1 MPIGS
6 RPPLANVCTLSI
18 VFPVSKSRYV
28 AIGVCNSFMP
38 INKYIMVTKLM
49 HDCSAELKYIE
60 IWPPATMSQKNKYS
74 GEIFSGNFVIPDC

>member
-28 AIGVCNSFMP
+28 AIGVCNSFMA
-38 INKYIMVTKLM
+38 INKYIMLIKWM

-60 IWPPATMSQKNKYS
+60 IWPPATIWQKNKYS
-74 GEIFSGNFVIPDC
+74 RETFQETL

>member
-38 INKYIMVTKLM
+38 INKYIMVTKL
-49 HDCSAELKYIE
+49 I
-60 IWPPATMSQKNKYS
+60 N
-74 GEIFSGNFVIPDC
+74 